1 MSSKGKYIGISNRI
15 PLVVLEYAV
24 SDYIS
29 TGQVNAPAYFKYI
42 QEFTKG
48 ENRAKKTLS
57 HLVAIINKNSNLIN
71 QLAKQIKGNFL
82 SLSENDRRAVLIS
95 LYALTFPIAYD
106 ILLAFSVSF
115 KVQEVISK
123 RVVLEKMG
131 ALFGSNRSM
140 HIGVDETIPLFLNC
154 GIITRQK
161 IGIYTKG
168 LTLKITNNFV
178 SELIIYSNIKLSG
191 SKSILV
197 DELNFKPWYFY
208 FDLSDI
214 SLESFNVFLCKKDS
228 SIGKGYLM
236 ISERPLANGTTF
248 CVK

>member
-29 TGQVNAPAYFKYI
+29 TGQVNTEAYFKYI

-57 HLVAIINKNSNLIN
+57 HLVAIINKNSSLIN

-106 ILLAFSVSF
+106 ILLAFSVGF

-131 ALFGSNRSM
+131 ALYGSNRSM
-140 HIGVDETIPLFLNC
+140 HIGVDETIPLFLDC

-161 IGIYTKG
+161 IGIYAKG

-197 DELNFKPWYFY
+197 DELNFKPWYSY
-208 FDLSDI
+208 FEIANGTNINFNHLLS
-214 SLESFNVFLCKKDS
+214 KKDS
-228 SIGKGYLM
+228 AVGKGY
-236 ISERPLANGTTF
+236 ITINS
-248 CVK
+248 

>member
-24 SDYIS
+24 SDYVS

-57 HLVAIINKNSNLIN
+57 HLVAIINKNTNLLN
-71 QLAKQIKGNFL
+71 LLAKQIKGNFL
-82 SLSENDRRAVLIS
+82 YLSENDRTAVLIS
-95 LYALTFPIAYD
+95 LYALTYPIAYD
-106 ILLAFSVSF
+106 ILHSFSAGF

-123 RVVLEKMG
+123 RVVLEKIG
-131 ALFGSNRSM
+131 TLYGSNRSM
-140 HIGVDETIPLFLNC
+140 HIGVDETIPLFLEC

-161 IGIYTKG
+161 IGIYAKG
-168 LTLKITNNFV
+168 FTLKISNNFV
-178 SELIIYSNIKLSG
+178 LELIIYSNIKLSG

-197 DELNFKPWYFY
+197 DELNFKPWYSNFEIANGTNIN
-208 FDLSDI
+208 FSQL
-214 SLESFNVFLCKKDS
+214 LNKKDRAV
-228 SIGKGYLM
+228 GKGY
-236 ISERPLANGTTF
+236 ITI
-248 CVK
+248 K

>member
-15 PLVVLEYAV
+15 PFVVMEYAIA
-24 SDYIS
+24 DYIS

-42 QEFTKG
+42 LEFTKG

-57 HLVAIINKNSNLIN
+57 HLVSIINKNTNLIN
-71 QLAKQIKGNFL
+71 QLAKQVKGDFL
-82 SLSENDRRAVLIS
+82 TLSENDRKAVLIS

-106 ILLAFSVSF
+106 ILLAFSVGF

-131 ALFGSNRSM
+131 ALYGSNRSM
-140 HIGVDETIPLFLNC
+140 HIGVDETIPLFLDC
-154 GIITRQK
+154 GIITRHK
-161 IGIYTKG
+161 IGIYAKG

-191 SKSILV
+191 SKSILL
-197 DELNFKPWYFY
+197 DELKFKPWYLY
-208 FDLSDI
+208 FEISNVENNKFSYLLS
-214 SLESFNVFLCKKDS
+214 KKDS
-228 SIGKGYLM
+228 AVGKGYIT
-236 ISERPLANGTTF
+236 IS
-248 CVK
+248 V

>member
-57 HLVAIINKNSNLIN
+57 HLVAIINKNTNLIN

-106 ILLAFSVSF
+106 ILLAFAVGF

-131 ALFGSNRSM
+131 ALYGSNRSM
-140 HIGVDETIPLFLNC
+140 HIGVDETIPLFLDC

-161 IGIYTKG
+161 IGIYAKG

-197 DELNFKPWYFY
+197 DELNFKPWYSY
-208 FDLSDI
+208 FEIANGTNINFNRLLS
-214 SLESFNVFLCKKDS
+214 KKDS
-228 SIGKGYLM
+228 AVGKGY
-236 ISERPLANGTTF
+236 ITIKS
-248 CVK
+248 

>member
-24 SDYIS
+24 SYYIS
-29 TGQVNAPAYFKYI
+29 TGQVNAPAYYKYI

-48 ENRAKKTLS
+48 ENRAKKTLT

-106 ILLAFSVSF
+106 ILLAFSVGF

-123 RVVLEKMG
+123 RVVLEKIG
-131 ALFGSNRSM
+131 ALYGSNRSM
-140 HIGVDETIPLFLNC
+140 HIGVDETIPLFLDC

-161 IGIYTKG
+161 IGIYAKG
-168 LTLKITNNFV
+168 PTLKITNNFV

-197 DELNFKPWYFY
+197 DELNFKPWYSY
-208 FDLSDI
+208 FDLTFMTYTKFSHV
-214 SLESFNVFLCKKDS
+214 LNKKDS
-228 SIGKGYLM
+228 AVGGGYITIKG
-236 ISERPLANGTTF
+236 
-248 CVK
+248 